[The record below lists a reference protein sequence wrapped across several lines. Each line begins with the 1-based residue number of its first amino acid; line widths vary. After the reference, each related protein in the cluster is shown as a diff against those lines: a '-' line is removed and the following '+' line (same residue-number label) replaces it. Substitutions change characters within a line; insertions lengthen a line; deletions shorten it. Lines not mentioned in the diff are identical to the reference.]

1 MPKSERRAQAPSTL
15 SQTSGARF
23 LPFVPGMI
31 RVVRLGSPRLPD
43 EGIRLGT
50 VRRPP
55 RGVRKEDFTKRDF
68 FDVWMPELAPSAPLV
83 SWALSEPFTPAR
95 WARYERAYR
104 AEMKKPGAQRLI
116 NLLVAISR
124 DSNISVGCYC
134 ADESKCHR
142 SILKDLLM
150 KAGAD
155 IP

>member
-1 MPKSERRAQAPSTL
+1 MGAPGASAAYAHADSE
-15 SQTSGARF
+15 ARF
-23 LPFVPGMI
+23 LPVPYTMI

-83 SWALSEPFTPAR
+83 SWALRQPFDPAR

-104 AEMKKPGAQRLI
+104 MEMKKPSAQRLI
-116 NLLVAISR
+116 SLLVAISK
-124 DSNISVGCYC
+124 DSNVSIGCYC

-142 SILKDLLM
+142 SILKDLLLQ
-150 KAGAD
+150 AGAE